1 MEWPKLKNII
11 ILILLLVNGFLLVLV
26 VGREFQVSRYERSAF
41 TQAGQVLA
49 QNGITVDEDLLEQAV
64 RESLVPLTVQRDL
77 QAEMDIAQALLGCQA
92 VRTDQGGGLY
102 GYDSDRGSALFRSN
116 GDFSFS
122 LLDCPLDGQS
132 PSNHAADILKQMGLN
147 GEELGSQ
154 TAGEQTKVSFRQVL
168 NDVPVYTCRLDFL
181 YGNGRLL
188 SISGTLMTGSVTPVS
203 TPSSA
208 LDLPTALISF
218 LRGVLERGDVCS
230 SIDGLRL
237 GYRSSQAF
245 GADIRLTP
253 TWLIT
258 TNISG
263 YYLDAATGT
272 LTPAEI

>member
-1 MEWPKLKNII
+1 M
-11 ILILLLVNGFLLVLV
+11 
-26 VGREFQVSRYERSAF
+26 
-41 TQAGQVLA
+41 
-49 QNGITVDEDLLEQAV
+49 
-64 RESLVPLTVQRDL
+64 PLTVQRDL
-77 QAEMDIAQALLGCQA
+77 QAEMDIAQALLGGQA

>member
-77 QAEMDIAQALLGCQA
+77 QAEMDIAQALLGGQA

-154 TAGEQTKVSFRQVL
+154 TAGTDQGFLSPSAKRR
-168 NDVPVYTCRLDFL
+168 TCL
-181 YGNGRLL
+181 YLPSGL
-188 SISGTLMTGSVTPVS
+188 SLWQRPPAVHQRHSH
-203 TPSSA
+203 
-208 LDLPTALISF
+208 
-218 LRGVLERGDVCS
+218 
-230 SIDGLRL
+230 DGLCHPRL
-237 GYRSSQAF
+237 HSLICLGSAYRAHQLSSG
-245 GADIRLTP
+245 GA
-253 TWLIT
+253 
-258 TNISG
+258 G
-263 YYLDAATGT
+263 TGRRMFFH
-272 LTPAEI
+272 